1 MRYSDEARDFVADK
15 GFDPKLG
22 ARPLKRAIA
31 QYIEEMI
38 TDAIISGEVQPGEDY
53 LIDVDGTDKDMKLKI
68 MVPEPLL
75 IS

>member
-1 MRYSDEARDFVADK
+1 MAEK

-38 TDAIISGEVQPGEDY
+38 TDGIISGEVQPGEDY
-53 LIDVDGTDKDMKLKI
+53 LIDVDGTGKDMKLKI

>member
-1 MRYSDEARDFVADK
+1 
-15 GFDPKLG
+15 
-22 ARPLKRAIA
+22 
-31 QYIEEMI
+31 MI
-38 TDAIISGEVQPGEDY
+38 TDGIIIGEVQPGEDY